1 MRSSLLALVM
11 LLGCEPT
18 STTAPTQTPAA
29 SDPPPVTTPEPVA
42 PAGPRELSSAERA
55 TWALLDVEL
64 PDKPRAVVA
73 KRGAL
78 RFTKDGA
85 VAIDGK
91 GEPAWDPLPVVAV
104 DGERV
109 QIVTDTRNFSGRLLV
124 WVDVADI
131 APQLQRVVALRPGTG
146 AAKKGEGAVEL
157 GPGEEVEILE
167 RKEAIVRVK
176 TRDDRFSGWIENSA
190 LGPTYTRQEFPMP
203 IVDALLPGGATIAVR
218 PNGRALA
225 VLEPIENGKWVAHTL
240 APAKNGWIELEHVD
254 LCHATVRV
262 HGYARTKTVQ
272 LVSADQPSFGCAGSR
287 GTVPMKWGDLESAE
301 IVKLPADARLYAPDG
316 ALVGRTLGPAEL
328 RRGSD
333 GLVRVPTFWGF
344 VPVKVDS
351 RTE

>member
-1 MRSSLLALVM
+1 MRSSLLIVAV
-11 LLGCEPT
+11 LLGCEPAA
-18 STTAPTQTPAA
+18 TTAPTQTPTTI
-29 SDPPPVTTPEPVA
+29 DPPPTNAPEQA
-42 PAGPRELSSAERA
+42 EPAGPRELTREEQA

-73 KRGAL
+73 KRGVL

-85 VAIDGK
+85 VALDGK

-109 QIVTDTRNFSGRLLV
+109 QIVTDTRNFNGRLMV
-124 WVDVADI
+124 WVDAADL

-146 AAKKGEGAVEL
+146 APKKGEGAVEL
-157 GPGEEVEILE
+157 APGEEVEILE

-176 TRDDRFSGWIENSA
+176 TRDERFSGWIETSA
-190 LGPTYTRQEFPMP
+190 LGPTYTTQKFPMP

-225 VLEPIENGKWVAHTL
+225 VLEPIANGKWVAHTL
-240 APAKNGWIELEHVD
+240 APAKSGWIELEHVD

-262 HGYARTKTVQ
+262 HGYARTKAVQ
-272 LVSADQPSFGCAGSR
+272 MVSPDQPSFGCGGARGS
-287 GTVPMKWGDLESAE
+287 VPMKWGELENAE
-301 IVKLPADARLYAPDG
+301 IVKLPADARLYSPDG
-316 ALVGRTLGPAEL
+316 VLVGRTLGPAEL

-344 VPVKVDS
+344 VPVKV
-351 RTE
+351 E